1 MNSVIKTS
9 TVMLGL
15 AAVASLAACVSDP
28 YSQRNGS
35 TTNTQPVYTGSQPI
49 YTGAQPAYTNTQP
62 LYYAPNAPPEPMA
75 ENVPPAPGPSVYWQP
90 GHWGWTGSQWSW
102 LAGHYEQRPYQTAV
116 WEPGHW
122 QQSSN
127 GYFWADGRWR

>member
-1 MNSVIKTS
+1 MNAIIKTS
-9 TVMLGL
+9 NVMLSL
-15 AAVASLAACVSDP
+15 AVVASLAACVPDP

-35 TTNTQPVYTGSQPI
+35 TTNTQPV
-49 YTGAQPAYTNTQP
+49 N
-62 LYYAPNAPPEPMA
+62 YAPNPPPEPMV
-75 ENVPPAPGPSVYWQP
+75 ENAPPAPGATVYWQP
-90 GHWGWTGSQWSW
+90 GHWAWTGNQWTW

-127 GYFWADGRWR
+127 GYFWVDGRWR